1 MISYVHFKKITDHS
15 SLLHAIT
22 LFMTIVMFA
31 LFAITTVLPSA
42 LATVN
47 ESGNSNSNTTAISSN
62 DIPTAKSVFYTGT
75 MSLPSSVKGF
85 IIYIPDEAHH
95 PPTDNKT
102 ISTKN
107 ANYIPTNLIIPK
119 GTAIAFVH
127 GDPYHIH
134 VEIVKDNSSSG
145 QVAWQTTPVSHPG
158 GSDVK
163 VLAPGSYGISDQ
175 KYDPM
180 RGSIKVDGNTQST
193 GDLTVGGF
201 FVPTDSVSKYKS
213 DFASAGVQVLSE
225 FNFISKTVQKDISGP
240 NTLLIYSTHM
250 LIQDAIIKL
259 TPLIKSLPYR

>member
-1 MISYVHFKKITDHS
+1 MFTLKKITDHS
-15 SLLHAIT
+15 PLLPVIT

-31 LFAITTVLPSA
+31 LFAITAVLPSA

-47 ESGNSNSNTTAISSN
+47 ESGNSNSNTTTISSN
-62 DIPTAKSVFYTGT
+62 DIPTAKSVFDTGT
-75 MSLPSSVKGF
+75 MLLPSSVKGF
-85 IIYIPDEAHH
+85 IIYVPDEAHH

-102 ISTKN
+102 ISAKN
-107 ANYIPTNLIIPK
+107 ANYLPTNLIIPK

-127 GDPYHIH
+127 GDPNHIH

-163 VLAPGSYGISDQ
+163 VLAPGSYGVSDQ

-250 LIQDAIIKL
+250 PIQDAIIKL
-259 TPLIKSLPYR
+259 TPLIESLPYR

>member
-1 MISYVHFKKITDHS
+1 M
-15 SLLHAIT
+15 
-22 LFMTIVMFA
+22 
-31 LFAITTVLPSA
+31 FAITTVLPSA

-62 DIPTAKSVFYTGT
+62 DIPTAKSVFDIGT

-102 ISTKN
+102 ISTEN

-127 GDPYHIH
+127 GDPNHIH

-145 QVAWQTTPVSHPG
+145 QVAWQITPVSHPG

-175 KYDPM
+175 K
-180 RGSIKVDGNTQST
+180 
-193 GDLTVGGF
+193 
-201 FVPTDSVSKYKS
+201 
-213 DFASAGVQVLSE
+213 
-225 FNFISKTVQKDISGP
+225 
-240 NTLLIYSTHM
+240 
-250 LIQDAIIKL
+250 
-259 TPLIKSLPYR
+259 